1 MTDKELKALVAS
13 LAIDQKETDRQMQ
26 ETDRQQKEF
35 SREWRQKSAETDRQL
50 KNLGKEI
57 GGLGNT
63 FGRFTEGFLIESLE
77 SILLKTFH
85 LQHTARNLHGPNR
98 SIEYDLIA
106 YENTTINTVI
116 AVEIKTQLTE
126 DAILQVKKQLK
137 AFPSIFPEH
146 KDKKLYGAI
155 AAVTDKEKLHPLL
168 WKEGLYYFCASDDV
182 VKLKIPKGFKPK
194 NWAAAR

>member
-1 MTDKELKALVAS
+1 MPLQVNAQGEKVMDRLDRIEKIMEELSVS
-13 LAIDQKETDRQMQ
+13 QKETDRAM
-26 ETDRQQKEF
+26 K
-35 SREWRQKSAETDRQL
+35 ETDRQL
-50 KNLGKEI
+50 KNLGREI

-77 SILLKTFH
+77 SILAKKFH
-85 LQHTARNLHGPNR
+85 LQHAARNVHGANR

-126 DAILQVKKQLK
+126 DAILQVKRQLEL
-137 AFPSIFPEH
+137 FPSIFPEH
-146 KDKKLYGAI
+146 KDKKLFGAI
-155 AAVTDKEKLHPLL
+155 AAVTDKEKLHEML

-182 VKLKIPKGFKPK
+182 VKLKIPKGFVPK
-194 NWAAAR
+194 DWAKN

>member
-1 MTDKELKALVAS
+1 MDRLDRIEKIMEELS
-13 LAIDQKETDRQMQ
+13 LSQKETDQ
-26 ETDRQQKEF
+26 
-35 SREWRQKSAETDRQL
+35 QL
-50 KNLGKEI
+50 KKLGKEI

-77 SILLKTFH
+77 SILAETFH
-85 LQHTARNLHGPNR
+85 LQHAARNVHGANR

-126 DAILQVKKQLK
+126 DAIFQVKRQLE
-137 AFPSIFPEH
+137 AFPSMFPEH
-146 KDKKLYGAI
+146 RDKKLFGAI
-155 AAVTDKEKLHPLL
+155 AAVTDKEKLHEML

-182 VKLKIPKGFKPK
+182 VKLKIPKDFQPK
-194 NWAAAR
+194 NWQ

>member
-1 MTDKELKALVAS
+1 MTDKELKELVAS
-13 LAIDQKETDRQMQ
+13 LSISQKETARQQKETDRQIK
-26 ETDRQQKEF
+26 ETDREF
-35 SREWRQKSAETDRQL
+35 REFQREGRQQL
-50 KNLGKEI
+50 KELGEQI

-63 FGRFTEGFLIESLE
+63 FGRFTEGFMIESLE
-77 SILLKTFH
+77 SILRKTFH
-85 LQHTARNLHGPNR
+85 LHHTARNLHGSNR

-155 AAVTDKEKLHPLL
+155 AAVTDKGKLHKML
-168 WKEGLYYFCASDDV
+168 WQEGLYYFCASDDV

-194 NWAAAR
+194 NWQVAR